1 MPTPDL
7 PRLRHRSLLAQ
18 RFLARLS
25 SAADPD
31 RERRERGVSA
41 AEELYRATLVILV
54 SLEAICCTVWGAA
67 VAHHVT
73 APWPVLAGM
82 YLGAEMA
89 AWTRRIAL
97 PDHSRND
104 TTRRDQPR

>member
-7 PRLRHRSLLAQ
+7 PPMRRRALLAQ

-25 SAADPD
+25 LPVAPD
-31 RERRERGVSA
+31 VERRERGVSA
-41 AEELYRATLVILV
+41 AEELYRVTLMILV

-67 VAHHVT
+67 VAHHF
-73 APWPVLAGM
+73 AAAWPAMLGM
-82 YLGAEMA
+82 YLGTEMA
-89 AWTRRIAL
+89 DWTRRIAL
-97 PDHSRND
+97 PDHGRND